1 MKCQSYFFCVIAL
14 LLGTQ
19 AAYAQDNAQGRLAY
33 LDELVTAGHIPQYQF
48 AFIDSQG
55 SVTESKRHYV
65 NGIVPV
71 EAVSSD
77 TLVALLSLSKPFTSL
92 LALRLIDKGYLQLDS
107 PISNYLPSF
116 KKVSVQG
123 EKGRVDAVRPILVS
137 DLLLHTAGFAQN
149 AELLGWGEIPN
160 TYKNEGIFGLNCLA
174 GEPKQTLGDVVENLS
189 SLPLVNN
196 PGEKFAYSVAT
207 DVLGRVLEV
216 AAQSSFTDLIQE
228 HVKEPLG
235 LTSLTLEVS
244 NDVPTKVAQLYGPLF
259 KSYPV
264 PGSYQRYEAFR
275 QFDVDVVNVGIKP
288 GCVSPGSGLLSNMKD
303 LVHFA
308 KFLLNDMKL
317 KDGSSFLSEKSK
329 RQFFSHQLGEELG
342 KSPLR
347 QSLAY
352 ANKDGLT
359 LGSLAIRLK
368 QGGSLQDPLTHDY
381 YYWSGFS
388 GSGFWLDKNNNSA
401 GIFVTQL
408 YPNDRF
414 LIPKL
419 VAQTRAKLAQ

>member
-1 MKCQSYFFCVIAL
+1 MALFLGPQSV
-14 LLGTQ
+14 
-19 AAYAQDNAQGRLAY
+19 YAQDNTQGRLAY
-33 LDELVTAGHIPQYQF
+33 LDELVTTGHLPQYQF

-55 SVTESKRHYV
+55 SVTKSEKHYAG
-65 NGIVPV
+65 GIVPV
-71 EAVSSD
+71 EAVSSE
-77 TLVALLSLSKPFTSL
+77 TLVALLSLSKPFTNL

-107 PISNYLPSF
+107 PISDYLPSF
-116 KKVSVQG
+116 KNVSVQG
-123 EKGRVDAVRPILVS
+123 EKGRVDAARPILVS

-174 GEPKQTLGDVVENLS
+174 GEPETSLGDVVENLS

-216 AAQSSFTDLIQE
+216 ATQSSFSELLE
-228 HVKEPLG
+228 EYLKEPLG

-244 NDVPTKVAQLYGPLF
+244 KDVPTEVAQLFGPLF

-275 QFDVDVVNVGIKP
+275 QFGVDVVNVGVKT

-303 LVHFA
+303 LVLFA
-308 KFLLNDMKL
+308 QFLLNDMKL

-329 RQFFSHQLGEELG
+329 LQFFRHQLGEELG

-347 QSLAY
+347 RSLAY

-368 QGGSLQDPLTHDY
+368 QDGSLQDPLTHDY

-401 GIFVTQL
+401 GIFLTQL